1 MTDDERAEIMA
12 DNMIAVDELRHLTL
26 EIRRTLSNPRECW
39 RHVEQAAQKMTTL
52 NVNVRMLMEDS
63 D

>member
-12 DNMIAVDELRHLTL
+12 DNIVAVADLLALTL
-26 EIRRTLSNPRECW
+26 GIRQSLSNPSECW
-39 RHVEQAAQKMTTL
+39 LFVEQAAQKMTTI